1 MLKIITGFVAG
12 LVLFAGLG
20 WQYGGSLMVKEYPS
34 PYGLEETVA
43 RIQHNIEATGK
54 GWTLSGLRSPS
65 NAIRK
70 LGATVPNVLLVE
82 ACSTDYSKP
91 IIKARETR
99 ILSILMPCTI
109 TVYEDDEGEV
119 FIGML
124 NTALMGRLFGAEVT
138 AIMKNVAAD
147 QAQFIN
153 FDPNK
158 PTPKIIP
165 PANSGAPKSG
175 AGIQELGGC

>member
-1 MLKIITGFVAG
+1 MLKVLAGIITGMVVFVVGA
-12 LVLFAGLG
+12 
-20 WQYGGSLMVKEYPS
+20 WQFGGSIMVKEYPS

-54 GWTLSGLRSPS
+54 GWDLSGLRSPS

-70 LGATVPNVLLVE
+70 LGANVPNTFLIE

-91 IIKARETR
+91 IIKDRDTR

-109 TVYEDDEGEV
+109 TVYEDDDGKV

-124 NTALMGRLFGAEVT
+124 NAGLMGHMFGLEVGK
-138 AIMKNVAAD
+138 IMGEVAKD
-147 QAQFIN
+147 QAGFIA

-158 PTPKIIP
+158 PTPEIIRP
-165 PANSGAPKSG
+165 KTAPSGG
-175 AGIQELGGC
+175 GGGIQDLGGC